1 MQLSTCLVGV
11 MGIVVQKAY
20 CFTSCCSRGDNQ
32 KCIITCRHME
42 MKTALFKDLGVAL
55 TYLDY
60 VSKALIMLDD

>member
-1 MQLSTCLVGV
+1 
-11 MGIVVQKAY
+11 
-20 CFTSCCSRGDNQ
+20 
-32 KCIITCRHME
+32 ME